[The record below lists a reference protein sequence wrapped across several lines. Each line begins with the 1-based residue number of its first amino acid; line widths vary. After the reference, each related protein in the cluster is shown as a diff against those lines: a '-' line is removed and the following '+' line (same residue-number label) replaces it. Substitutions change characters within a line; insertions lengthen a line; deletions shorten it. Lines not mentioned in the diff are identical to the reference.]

1 MRLLG
6 IGFVFAF
13 SCCAAEPRLD
23 SLLKAVE
30 NRYNRAQSLT
40 LSFEETYVSP
50 RRPRQTETGTLA
62 LRKPGRMRWDYT
74 KPAGKV
80 FVSNGKR
87 VSLYD
92 PETNQVEVTGVKE
105 TEDMRAPLAFLLG
118 KLNFYKEF
126 RKFTLRED
134 PEGVW
139 ISAEPESDNLP
150 YSRVEF
156 LVAAAEGRI
165 KQLKVFSQDR
175 SVVEFR
181 FEQEKLNVP
190 VDLKLFE
197 YRVPITA
204 QVLTEGE
211 K

>member
-1 MRLLG
+1 
-6 IGFVFAF
+6 
-13 SCCAAEPRLD
+13 
-23 SLLKAVE
+23 
-30 NRYNRAQSLT
+30 
-40 LSFEETYVSP
+40 
-50 RRPRQTETGTLA
+50 
-62 LRKPGRMRWDYT
+62 MRWDYA
-74 KPAGKV
+74 KPAGKI
-80 FVSNGKR
+80 FVSDGKR
-87 VSLYD
+87 VSLYN

-134 PEGVW
+134 PEGIW
-139 ISAEPESDNLP
+139 ISAEPENETLP

-156 LVAAAEGRI
+156 LVAPDARI
-165 KQLKVFSQDR
+165 KRLKVFAQDR
-175 SVVEFR
+175 SVLDFR
-181 FEQEKLNVP
+181 FDHEKLNIP
-190 VDLKLFE
+190 VDQRIFD

>member
-1 MRLLG
+1 VRWSG

-13 SCCAAEPRLD
+13 SCFAAEPRLD
-23 SLLKAVE
+23 TLLKSVE
-30 NRYNRAQSLT
+30 TRYNRAQSLT
-40 LSFEETYVSP
+40 LSFEETYTAQ
-50 RRPRQTETGTLA
+50 RRPEQIESGTLT
-62 LRKPGRMRWDYT
+62 LRKPGRMRWDYS

-80 FVSNGKR
+80 FVSDGKR
-87 VSLYD
+87 VSLYN

-126 RKFTLRED
+126 RKFTLREA

-139 ISAEPESDNLP
+139 ISAEPETESLP

-156 LVAAAEGRI
+156 LVTPENRI
-165 KQLKVFSQDR
+165 KRLKVFAQDH
-175 SVVEFR
+175 SVLDFR
-181 FEQEKLNVP
+181 FEQEKLNIP
-190 VDLKLFE
+190 VDPKLFD
-197 YRVPITA
+197 YRAPLTA
-204 QVLTEGE
+204 QILEGE

>member
-1 MRLLG
+1 MRWLG

-13 SCCAAEPRLD
+13 SCFAAEPRLD
-23 SLLKAVE
+23 NLLKAVE

-40 LSFEETYVSP
+40 LTFEETYIAQ
-50 RRPRQTETGTLA
+50 RRPQQVESGTLT
-62 LRKPGRMRWDYT
+62 LRKPGRMRWNYS

-80 FVSNGKR
+80 FVSDGKR

-126 RKFTLRED
+126 RRFTLRED
-134 PEGVW
+134 TEGAW
-139 ISAEPESDNLP
+139 ISAEPKSETLP

-156 LVAAAEGRI
+156 LIAPDARI
-165 KQLKVFSQDR
+165 RRLKVFGQDR
-175 SVVEFR
+175 SILDFR
-181 FEQEKLNVP
+181 FDQEKLDVP
-190 VDLKLFE
+190 VDAKFFE
-197 YRVPITA
+197 YRPPITA

>member
-1 MRLLG
+1 MRWLG

-13 SCCAAEPRLD
+13 SCIAAEHRLD
-23 SLLKAVE
+23 TLLKAVE
-30 NRYNRAQSLT
+30 TRYNRAQSLT
-40 LSFEETYVSP
+40 LSFEETYIAQ
-50 RRPRQTETGTLA
+50 RHPRQVESGTLT
-62 LRKPGRMRWDYT
+62 LRKPGKMRWDYA

-80 FVSNGKR
+80 FVSDGKR
-87 VSLYD
+87 VSLYN

-134 PEGVW
+134 PEGIW
-139 ISAEPESDNLP
+139 IGAEPENETLP

-156 LVAAAEGRI
+156 LVAPDARI
-165 KQLKVFSQDR
+165 KRLKVFAQDR
-175 SVVEFR
+175 SVLDFR
-181 FEQEKLNVP
+181 FEQEKLNIP
-190 VDLKLFE
+190 VDPKIFD